1 MHELHTYVR
10 LCSRLPILTM
20 ATPTLS
26 LGIAWTSNGIFPCYS
41 CRRGIFRDTA
51 CDLKETKDTPKE
63 LTKVYKE
70 TKNLVILLYEL
81 KDLPLLRLSC
91 IAEMF

>member
-10 LCSRLPILTM
+10 LYSRLPILTM

-26 LGIAWTSNGIFPCYS
+26 LGIAWTSNGIFPCY
-41 CRRGIFRDTA
+41 
-51 CDLKETKDTPKE
+51 LKETKDTPKE